1 MTATVSTVNRHL
13 FDYIVD
19 QAIWAMGQEDIYLHD
34 ITPAW
39 LRRTV
44 SWSFT
49 WQEEFE
55 KLNKAEIDVLAVDVM
70 EEVIAA
76 LEDVE
81 DLRYRMEWELS
92 LR

>member
-1 MTATVSTVNRHL
+1 MTATAPTLNRHL

-19 QAIWAMGQEDIYLHD
+19 QAIWAIGQQDIYLRD
-34 ITPAW
+34 INAGW
-39 LRRTV
+39 LKRTV
-44 SWSFT
+44 SWSYT
-49 WQEEFE
+49 WEDEFN
-55 KLNKAEIDVLAVDVM
+55 KLNKAEIEVLAVDVM

-76 LEDVE
+76 LEDIE

>member
-1 MTATVSTVNRHL
+1 MTVTAPAVNRYL

-19 QAIWAMGQEDIYLHD
+19 QALWALSHQEICLHD
-34 ITPAW
+34 IDARW
-39 LRRTV
+39 MRQAV

>member
-1 MTATVSTVNRHL
+1 MTVTAPSLNSHL

-19 QAIWAMGQEDIYLHD
+19 QAIWAMGQEDIRLGD
-34 ITPAW
+34 INAGW
-39 LRRTV
+39 LRLTV

-49 WQEEFE
+49 WQAEFE